1 MDKYTSTLSP
11 NNLGANVISL
21 LQGTV
26 CDILNADTQLSKV
39 VSFLPEN
46 IKDIDSQV
54 KTALG
59 KQGMVATVMTPDV
72 SYQGRREDHAY
83 YDFTDAEID
92 IVENPVVNRAS
103 NRKAEDFASAQD
115 TALRAIYVLENSDLG
130 DFNVKGVTS
139 GEYDGLLVTKVTFD
153 AFCKLQPEGPEPEP
167 EWKSGITLER
177 TKNISTRI
185 EPPVLFLLNDPPADG
200 RRCFTMSV
208 ETTDGEILTKD
219 YNLAGMKAGESI
231 GSDAFLADLGL
242 SAPQQVVRLWIH
254 NIDVANTLDF
264 QLRESKLAGK
274 LSKSITERLA
284 HSHETN
290 KFRRLFGAYDFRLTR
305 TLVLGDLVLD
315 CPVITDGCYY
325 QMFYKMRLALGYGD
339 ADGSVRFVVDEVLGT
354 GASLVF
360 DGLFAS
366 SASMASSHP
375 MTFYIDFLHVSALTT
390 VSPFNKTLRCTD
402 FGATSMTNY
411 VKDVYVT
418 FPAGFTDILSDE
430 GTSGGSR
437 TGLRYAALAYFGSR
451 EVAYDI
457 TRTSTNFHFPAEFEE
472 KFKAPYC
479 YPAAMRGNISPVG
492 TTTFEL

>member
-177 TKNISTRI
+177 SKYIDTRV

-200 RRCFTMSV
+200 RRCFSMSV

-219 YNLAGMKAGESI
+219 YNLAGMKARESI
-231 GSDAFLADLGL
+231 SSTTFLTDLGL
-242 SAPQQVVRLWIH
+242 SDPQQVMRLWIH

-264 QLRESKLAGK
+264 QLRGTKLAGK

-284 HSHETN
+284 HSHEAN
-290 KFRRLFGAYDFRLTR
+290 KFRRLFGTYDVSNLGE
-305 TLVLGDLVLD
+305 LVFGDFVLD
-315 CPVITDGCYY
+315 CPAITGGCYY
-325 QMFYKMRLALGYGD
+325 QMFYKAQLRLGYGD

-354 GASLVF
+354 GASQVF
-360 DGLFAS
+360 DGMVAS
-366 SASMASSHP
+366 SASTASSHP
-375 MTFYIDFLHVSALTT
+375 MTFYIDFLHASALMT
-390 VSPFNKTLRCTD
+390 VSPFNKALRCSD
-402 FGATSMTNY
+402 FNSAAVTNY

-418 FPAGFTDILSDE
+418 FPAGFTDILTSE
-430 GTSGGSR
+430 GSSGGSR
-437 TGLRYAALAYFGSR
+437 MGFRYTSLAYFGSR
-451 EVAYDI
+451 EADSGI
-457 TRTSTNFHFPAEFEE
+457 TRTSTNFHFPSELEE
-472 KFKAPYC
+472 KFTTTYC
-479 YPAAMRGNISPVG
+479 YPPALRGNISPLG